1 MLEPLQLTYKV
12 QTPQKDIVEQSN
24 TSFTC
29 SVTVTH
35 SGINLKLRNLQVW
48 NKTGNE
54 AVKMLESLQL
64 TYKVQTPQKDMVEQS
79 KTGFS
84 CSVTVTHSGISL
96 KLRNLQ
102 VWNKTGNKDC
112 LGIQTHRNFIIKTKF
127 ILNTGNIHSCG
138 TKNLPVSS
146 F

>member
-1 MLEPLQLTYKV
+1 MQ
-12 QTPQKDIVEQSN
+12 
-24 TSFTC
+24 
-29 SVTVTH
+29 TVTH
-35 SGINLKLRNLQVW
+35 SGVDLKLRNLQVW
-48 NKTGNE
+48 SKTGNK
-54 AVKMLESLQL
+54 AIKMLESLQL

-84 CSVTVTHSGISL
+84 SSVTVTHSGINL

-112 LGIQTHRNFIIKTKF
+112 LGIHTHCNFLIKTKF
-127 ILNTGNIHSCG
+127 ILNTGNIYSCG
-138 TKNLPVSS
+138 TKNLTVSS